1 LQTLVSSVEQWEIY
15 FLGAGAPRSRPAAVL
30 FFSLTAVAI
39 QFRFLL
45 PSALASPAWIM
56 LLLFLVFSVARDSC
70 LLASSGCFSMA
81 FLFLPLIFVP
91 VVIRIVVGEA
101 GIILELSDQK
111 TCIFLVLIAFTQR
124 FLEHVRKVLDEM
136 FVRT

>member
-1 LQTLVSSVEQWEIY
+1 VTLVCSLHLGV
-15 FLGAGAPRSRPAAVL
+15 FL
-30 FFSLTAVAI
+30 
-39 QFRFLL
+39 
-45 PSALASPAWIM
+45 
-56 LLLFLVFSVARDSC
+56 C
-70 LLASSGCFSMA
+70 L

-91 VVIRIVVGEA
+91 VVIRIVAGEV